1 MDATDL
7 KGGAEAAWALVGEA
21 NQFIVQRAPWT
32 LAKEGK
38 ETELDATLAALARC
52 LYRLAVFTSPFLPGK
67 AEELWTHLGLE
78 GRAEKSRIQGLERPQ
93 VAGLKV
99 RKPAGLFPKLA

>member
-1 MDATDL
+1 MPLTSRVAPRP
-7 KGGAEAAWALVGEA
+7 AWALVGEA

-52 LYRLAVFTSPFLPGK
+52 LYRLAVLTSPFLPGK